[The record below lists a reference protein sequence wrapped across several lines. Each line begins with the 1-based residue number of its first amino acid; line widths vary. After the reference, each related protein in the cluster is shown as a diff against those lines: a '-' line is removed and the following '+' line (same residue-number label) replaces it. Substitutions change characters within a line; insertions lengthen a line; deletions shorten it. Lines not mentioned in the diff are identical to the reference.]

1 MKKELFN
8 GKRLKVARVYRGKSV
23 DVLAKETNINKKDIL
38 AFEDNKYKPTLE
50 NALKLSNILHFPK
63 DYFFSSENLK
73 IIVEDSHFNP
83 NSTIPRLEE
92 ISYKEKLIML
102 RKLYLFFENYVG
114 FPEFDLP
121 ADLNKYDN
129 MEILSEK
136 IRKYWNIWSDKKTI
150 PLNLGDIMMAKGIL
164 ISQMNIKRKGASAFT
179 QKQSVN
185 SQVKYVVS
193 LGEDRNIA
201 SIRNYDLACELGYI
215 VSSIL
220 NLPLKKFDC
229 EEFAAAFLLPKQA
242 FLNNLEDM
250 NELDSYIKLKA
261 KWAVPISLI
270 IYRSYSL
277 GIISYKKY
285 NYLLNEWYK
294 KGWDKSEPLD
304 DNFKLNDSSLLK
316 MAYETLL
323 ENNIISN
330 STLIDNL
337 YNQGII
343 LYPEDIEVLMDLKPN
358 TLQVSKKKNNVKK
371 VDFKNKSKSKR

>member
-23 DVLAKETNINKKDIL
+23 EVLAKETNINKKDIL

-114 FPEFDLP
+114 FPELDLP
-121 ADLNKYDN
+121 ANLNRHDN

-136 IRKYWNIWSDKKTI
+136 IRKHWNLWSDEKPI

-179 QKQSVN
+179 QKQSVD

-201 SIRNYDLACELGYI
+201 PIRNHDLACELGYI

-371 VDFKNKSKSKR
+371 VDFKNKSKK

>member
-23 DVLAKETNINKKDIL
+23 EVLAKETNINKKDIL

-114 FPEFDLP
+114 FPELDLP
-121 ADLNKYDN
+121 ADLNRHDN

-136 IRKYWNIWSDKKTI
+136 IRKHWNLWSDEKPI

-179 QKQSVN
+179 QKQSVD

-201 SIRNYDLACELGYI
+201 PIRNHDLACELGYI

-371 VDFKNKSKSKR
+371 VDFKNKSKK

>member
-50 NALKLSNILHFPK
+50 NALKLSNILYFPK

-114 FPEFDLP
+114 FPKFDLP
-121 ADLNKYDN
+121 ADLNRHDN

-136 IRKYWNIWSDKKTI
+136 IRKYWNIWSDEKPI

-242 FLNNLEDM
+242 FLNNLEDV

>member
-23 DVLAKETNINKKDIL
+23 EVLAKETNINKKDIL

-50 NALKLSNILHFPK
+50 NALKLSNILYFPK
-63 DYFFSSENLK
+63 EYFYSNENFK

-114 FPEFDLP
+114 FPELDLP
-121 ADLNKYDN
+121 KDLNRNDD
-129 MEILSEK
+129 METLSEK
-136 IRKYWNIWSDKKTI
+136 IRKHWGIWDDKKTI
-150 PLNLGDIMMAKGIL
+150 ALNLGDIMTAKGVI

-179 QKQSVN
+179 QKQSVD
-185 SQVKYVVS
+185 SKVKYVVS
-193 LGEDRNIA
+193 LGEDKNIA
-201 SIRNYDLACELGYI
+201 PIRNHDLACELGYI

-250 NELDSYIKLKA
+250 NELESYVKLKA

-270 IYRSYSL
+270 VYRAYSL
-277 GIISYKKY
+277 GVISYKKY
-285 NYLLNEWYK
+285 NYLLNEWQK
-294 KGWDKSEPLD
+294 HGWNKSEPLD

-323 ENNIISN
+323 ENNIISK

-337 YNQGII
+337 YKQGII

-358 TLQVSKKKNNVKK
+358 TLKVSKKKNNVKK
-371 VDFKNKSKSKR
+371 VNFKNKN